1 MYFCPMFKIM
11 SLAILLN
18 CIPFNP
24 GRAQNTQAAS
34 FETALQKISDEKY
47 NDPVEGKNRLFLLL
61 KQYKNVPDSS
71 MGKAYTNLSTCYGM
85 MHQLDSGIYFSK
97 KGLVLIAVNM
107 DYILMLKNLA
117 VMYNLNKN
125 YASADSIFKKTLL
138 LAESLNAGNN
148 VKAIVLGEYA
158 NMYSA
163 QYDYKNSLKLLA
175 KAINLK
181 LSPIK
186 RDSITSSSLRLKM
199 AIIYLNMKNFREAE
213 KEFVISSRLLKQLHQ
228 YTKLGNAYLGLGE
241 IYQNNKDY
249 PKSDSIL
256 NEALLIFDRIKN
268 PEYQASTQ
276 MSMAMN
282 KLLGR
287 NAAAGLPLIKESY
300 QKLRGANSVYLIDAA
315 SVYLKLLY
323 ATNKLGEGMELMTD
337 SALKE
342 GLKHNFSPPAL
353 DLYKAYL
360 PFLEST
366 GKPQE
371 VNLLLKKIIEASDS
385 VNNGS
390 KIKEILEL
398 QANYQL
404 RIKEQEEALL
414 IEKNNLLM
422 KENSLKT
429 TQLVIWLF
437 IGAVVFLTVLYRNS
451 QTKLDVE
458 KKTNELRRKTQQYI
472 NLQEKALSL
481 EEKIKEKDEKNLIA
495 EKDEILTTL
504 NGLKQG
510 SDYLDFFLVKFNVL
524 HPGFS
529 KFLLLKYPQLTQSDI
544 LFCSLIKMN
553 LNTKEI
559 ASILNIEPLSVYR
572 RKYRVAEKMKCTDV
586 DQFVDIIFSIS

>member
-1 MYFCPMFKIM
+1 
-11 SLAILLN
+11 
-18 CIPFNP
+18 
-24 GRAQNTQAAS
+24 
-34 FETALQKISDEKY
+34 
-47 NDPVEGKNRLFLLL
+47 
-61 KQYKNVPDSS
+61 

-97 KGLVLIAVNM
+97 KGLGLIAVNM
-107 DYILMLKNLA
+107 DYILTLKNLA
-117 VMYNLNKN
+117 VLYNLKKD
-125 YASADSIFKKTLL
+125 YPSADSVFKKTLL
-138 LAESLNAGNN
+138 MAETLKANN
-148 VKAIVLGEYA
+148 NIKAMVLGEYA

-163 QYDYKNSLKLLA
+163 QYDYKNSLKLLT
-175 KAINLK
+175 KATNLK

-199 AIIYLNMKNFREAE
+199 AIIYLNMKNYREAE
-213 KEFVISSRLLKQLHQ
+213 KEFITGSQLLKQLHQ
-228 YTKLGNAYLGLGE
+228 DTKLANAYLGLGE

-249 PKSDSIL
+249 AKSDSIL
-256 NEALLIFDRIKN
+256 TEALLIFDRIKN
-268 PEYQASTQ
+268 PEYQASAQ

-282 KLLGR
+282 KLLSR
-287 NAAAGLPLIKESY
+287 NAAAGLPLIQESY
-300 QKLRGANSVYLIDAA
+300 QKLRDANSIYLTDAA
-315 SVYLKLLY
+315 VVYLKLLY
-323 ATNKLGEGMELMTD
+323 ATNKMGEGIALMRD
-337 SALKE
+337 SALQE
-342 GLKHNFSPPAL
+342 DLKHNFSPPAL

-366 GKPQE
+366 GKQQE
-371 VNLLLKKIIEASDS
+371 VNLLLKKIIEAADS
-385 VNNGS
+385 VNNGT

-404 RIKEQEEALL
+404 GLKEQDEALL
-414 IEKNNLLM
+414 IEKNKLLV

-429 TQLVIWLF
+429 TQLIICLF
-437 IGAVVFLTVLYRNS
+437 VGAMVFLMVLYRIS
-451 QTKLDVE
+451 QTKLKVE

-472 NLQEKALSL
+472 NLQEKALAL

-495 EKDEILTTL
+495 EKDEILATL

-510 SDYLDFFLVKFNVL
+510 SEYLDFFLVKFNVL

-529 KFLLLKYPQLTQSDI
+529 NLLLQKYPQLTHSDI

-572 RKYRVAEKMKCTDV
+572 RKYRITEKMKCTDV
-586 DQFVDIIFSIS
+586 DQMTDIIFSIA